1 MKRKPSYEELV
12 QENAELRKRVAEL
25 EAELA
30 EVKALFKELL
40 GQNSRNSH
48 TPPSKD
54 EKRYPKRKL
63 KAKGELAKEDDTKEK
78 REGKTLEYTATPDY
92 IEKLKLEKTHC
103 NCGQDLKALE
113 SYWERIQ
120 VYELPEMALEVWE
133 YQRERKCCG
142 CGSLHE
148 AVLPEGVNRGV
159 QYGSRIKGLAN
170 YLHHYQQLPLGR
182 SVELMKDC
190 FGHSMSEAS
199 ILACSEKLYGL
210 LEETEQN
217 ILEEL
222 RSSPTVYSDETTLF
236 VEQAKQNVH
245 VRSNERLTYY
255 HLNTSRGIT
264 AHKAIGLLENYAG
277 NMVHDC
283 YQSYFKHEGKHVI
296 CHSHT
301 TRELTS
307 VWEQTNQTWALDLAQ
322 HLLDCNWERQQQPL
336 TPIEQADYIQ
346 TYKDLVQQGITLN
359 PKQARPP
366 DDKKRGKVKQSKAH
380 NLAQRLLKHE
390 DAATLFIRDMDVS
403 FTNNQAERD
412 LRMIKLKQKI
422 SGGFRTILGAEIF
435 CRIRGYIS
443 TVRKQGLNVLHALT
457 KAFQHNAS
465 FSFQQYG

>member
-1 MKRKPSYEELV
+1 MKPKPSYEELE
-12 QENAELRKRVAEL
+12 QENTELRKRVAEL

-30 EVKALFKELL
+30 EVKALLKELL

-48 TPPSKD
+48 KPPSKD
-54 EKRYPKRKL
+54 EKRYPKTKL
-63 KAKGELAKEDDTKEK
+63 KAKGELAKEEDAKEK
-78 REGKTLEYTATPDY
+78 REGKTLDYTATPDY
-92 IEKLKLEKTHC
+92 VEELKLTKTQC
-103 NCGQDLKALE
+103 SCGQALQELE

-120 VYELPEMALEVWE
+120 MYDLPEMALQVWE

-148 AVLPEGVNRGV
+148 AALPEGVNRGV

-182 SVELMKDC
+182 SVELMRDC

-210 LEETEQN
+210 LEESEQR

-236 VEQAKQNVH
+236 VEQVKQNVH
-245 VRSNERLTYY
+245 VRSNEHLTYY
-255 HLNTSRGIT
+255 HLNSSRGIT

-277 NMVHDC
+277 NMMHDC
-283 YQSYFKHEGKHVI
+283 YQSYFKHEGKHII

-301 TRELTS
+301 TRELSS
-307 VWEQTNQTWALDLAQ
+307 VWEQTNQGWALELAQ
-322 HLLDCNWERQQQPL
+322 HLIDCNWERQQQPL
-336 TPIEQADYIQ
+336 TSIEQAGYIQ
-346 TYKDLVQQGITLN
+346 TYKDLVAEGIALN
-359 PKQARPP
+359 PKQERPP
-366 DDKKRGKVKQSKAH
+366 DNKKRGKFKQSKAH
-380 NLAQRLLKHE
+380 NLAQRLLKRE
-390 DAATLFIRDMDVS
+390 DAATLFIRDIDVP

-422 SGGFRTILGAEIF
+422 SGGFRTVLGAEIF
-435 CRIRGYIS
+435 CRIRGFIS
-443 TVRKQGLNVLHALT
+443 TIRKHGLNVLESLT
-457 KAFQHNAS
+457 KAFQNNLCLS
-465 FSFQQYG
+465 LEQ

>member
-1 MKRKPSYEELV
+1 MKLKPSHEELEK
-12 QENAELRKRVAEL
+12 ENAELRKRVVEL

-30 EVKALFKELL
+30 EVKALLKELL

-48 TPPSKD
+48 KPPSKD
-54 EKRYPKRKL
+54 ERRYPKTKL
-63 KAKGELAKEDDTKEK
+63 KAKGELAKDAKEK
-78 REGKTLEYTATPDY
+78 REGKTLDYRELPDY
-92 IEKLKLEKTHC
+92 VEELRLAKIQCK
-103 NCGQDLKALE
+103 CGQDLQELE

-120 VYELPEMALEVWE
+120 VYDLPEMALEVWE

-148 AVLPEGVNRGV
+148 ATLPDGVNRGV

-182 SVELMKDC
+182 SVELIQDC
-190 FGHSMSEAS
+190 FGQSMSEAS

-210 LEETEQN
+210 LEETEEN
-217 ILEEL
+217 ILEGL

-236 VEQAKQNVH
+236 VEQVKQNVH
-245 VRSNERLTYY
+245 VRSNEDLTYY

-264 AHKAIGLLENYAG
+264 AHNAIGLLENYAG

-283 YQSYFKHEGKHVI
+283 YQSYFKHEGNHVI

-301 TRELTS
+301 TRELS
-307 VWEQTNQTWALDLAQ
+307 SIWEQTNQDWAIDLAQ

-336 TPIEQADYIQ
+336 TSKEQADYIQ
-346 TYKDLVQQGITLN
+346 TYKDLVAEGIALN
-359 PKQARPP
+359 PKQERPP
-366 DDKKRGKVKQSKAH
+366 DNNKRGRFKQTKAH
-380 NLAQRLLKHE
+380 NLAQRLFKHE
-390 DAATLFIRDMDVS
+390 DAATLFIRDIDVP

-412 LRMIKLKQKI
+412 LRMVKLKQKI
-422 SGGFRTILGAEIF
+422 SGGFRTVLGAEIF

-443 TVRKQGLNVLHALT
+443 TIRKQGLNVLDALT
-457 KAFQHNAS
+457 KAFQNKPC
-465 FSFQQYG
+465 FIFQQ